1 MPEEIRTKSKKN
13 NIIFSDRL
21 SSNGNTESA
30 GVQNQKTNEINF
42 WPKIFQKLKIMG
54 WTYLSQWLGVFE

>member
-30 GVQNQKTNEINF
+30 GVQNQKINEANF
-42 WPKIFQKLKIMG
+42 
-54 WTYLSQWLGVFE
+54 

>member
-13 NIIFSDRL
+13 NIIFSDSL

-30 GVQNQKTNEINF
+30 GVQNQKINETNF
-42 WPKIFQKLKIMG
+42 
-54 WTYLSQWLGVFE
+54 